1 MRYFNIFYHD
11 KNVSLN
17 AVKEAVKGELN
28 GLGKLLDYWVMH
40 LKIRQKAKKRAKRY
54 KGSRLWCHDM
64 LI

>member
-17 AVKEAVKGELN
+17 AVKEAVKGEPN

-40 LKIRQKAKKRAKRY
+40 LKNRQKAKKWAKRY
-54 KGSRLWCHDM
+54 KGSRL
-64 LI
+64 